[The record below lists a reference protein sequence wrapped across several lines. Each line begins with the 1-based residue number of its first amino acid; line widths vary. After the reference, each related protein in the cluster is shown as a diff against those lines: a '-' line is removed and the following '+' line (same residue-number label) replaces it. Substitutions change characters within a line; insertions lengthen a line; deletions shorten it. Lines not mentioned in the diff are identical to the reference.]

1 MGDNTDKRKR
11 FERLRQQAEEVIQEQ
26 DGVASQ
32 SQVNVLELIHELKV
46 YQTELEL
53 QNEELQGAQ
62 QVLSDL
68 HEEYQDLYEFAP
80 CGYLTLTP
88 QGRITRANLTAV
100 RLLETDRRFLENTG
114 FTRFIENKMAE
125 RLFNARQNALD
136 TGEKQTIQLALKSS
150 QGPPRWVRADIVA
163 DRDSNGTLSQVRMVL
178 VDISEQVRAEQ
189 EVRRLNQTLEQQVQT
204 RTAELHHRNRQLQRL
219 ARTLTEAEDRER
231 RRIAS
236 VLHDDF
242 QQELAYIKLELGMV
256 QLQCT
261 DENLGDRLGGMIQ
274 KLDEA
279 IQKSRDLSYTLHP
292 PNLNDLGLEGALA
305 ELCQEMKAQYGL
317 EVVLRVGPDAEPAS
331 RSLGAVLYRSARELL
346 SNVVKHAG
354 SNWAV
359 LELVNKHGRIQL
371 RVEDCGHGFDSDRIE
386 SGEDRR
392 TGFGLYSIEE
402 RISSLG
408 GSVTVDSEPGSG
420 CSILLTVP
428 QNPSAN
434 ETNAGG

>member
-1 MGDNTDKRKR
+1 MGDNTDKRKQ

-100 RLLETDRRFLENTG
+100 RLLEIDWRFLENTG

-150 QGPPRWVRADIVA
+150 
-163 DRDSNGTLSQVRMVL
+163 
-178 VDISEQVRAEQ
+178 
-189 EVRRLNQTLEQQVQT
+189 
-204 RTAELHHRNRQLQRL
+204 
-219 ARTLTEAEDRER
+219 
-231 RRIAS
+231 
-236 VLHDDF
+236 
-242 QQELAYIKLELGMV
+242 
-256 QLQCT
+256 
-261 DENLGDRLGGMIQ
+261 
-274 KLDEA
+274 
-279 IQKSRDLSYTLHP
+279 QKSRDLSYTLHP

-317 EVVLRVGPDAEPAS
+317 EVVLRVGPNAEPAS

-428 QNPSAN
+428 QHPAAN

>member
-1 MGDNTDKRKR
+1 MGAHSDKQKR
-11 FERLRQQAEEVIQEQ
+11 FEKLRQQAEEMIQQ
-26 DGVASQ
+26 QPGVASQ
-32 SQVNVLELIHELKV
+32 SQVNVLELIHELKI
-46 YQTELEL
+46 YQAELEL

-88 QGRITRANLTAV
+88 QGMISRANLPAV
-100 RLLETDRRFLENTG
+100 RLLETERRFLKNAG
-114 FTRFIENKMAE
+114 FTSFVRNGMADRF
-125 RLFNARQNALD
+125 FDARKNALD
-136 TGEKQTIQLALKSS
+136 SGEKQSVQLAMKSG
-150 QGPPRWVRADIVA
+150 QDAPRWVRAEIVA
-163 DRDSNGTLSQVRMVL
+163 DRDSNGNLFQFRLVL
-178 VDISEQVRAEQ
+178 IDISERVQAEQ
-189 EVRRLNQTLEQQVQT
+189 EVRRLNQTLEQQVQR
-204 RTAELHHRNRQLQRL
+204 RTAEIYQRNRQLQQL
-219 ARTLTEAEDRER
+219 ARALTEAEDQER

-256 QLQCT
+256 QRQCT
-261 DENLGDRLGGMIQ
+261 DENLGPRLGKMIQ

-279 IQKSRDLSYTLHP
+279 IQKSRDLSYALHP

-305 ELCQEMKAQYGL
+305 ELCREMKGQYGL
-317 EVVLRVGPDAEPAS
+317 QVELRVGPDAEPSS
-331 RSLGAVLYRSARELL
+331 RTLAVVLYRSARELL
-346 SNVVKHAG
+346 CNVVKHAG

-359 LELVNKHGRIQL
+359 LELVNNHGMIQL
-371 RVEDCGHGFDSDRIE
+371 RVEDCGHGFDYDRVDF
-386 SGEDRR
+386 GEDRR

-420 CSILLTVP
+420 CSVLLTVP
-428 QNPSAN
+428 QPPSAN
-434 ETNAGG
+434 DAVAGK